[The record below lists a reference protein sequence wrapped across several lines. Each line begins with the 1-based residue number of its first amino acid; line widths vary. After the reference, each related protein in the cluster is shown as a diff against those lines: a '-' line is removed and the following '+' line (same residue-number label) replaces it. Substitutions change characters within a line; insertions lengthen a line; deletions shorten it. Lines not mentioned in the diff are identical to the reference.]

1 MATPKNDFGN
11 LHLARLTFLEANKG
25 ASMPILADN
34 LLAWL
39 HTLKFLVQGVVG
51 VAGTGA
57 DMPTAQ
63 SELTGETTATFW
75 NFLEVRSFGY

>member
-1 MATPKNDFGN
+1 MATPKNDFGH
-11 LHLARLTFLEANKG
+11 LHLTRLTFLEANKG
-25 ASMPILADN
+25 ASMPVLADN

-39 HTLKFLVQGVVG
+39 HTLELLVQGVVG

-63 SELTGETTATFW
+63 SELTGETTASFW